1 MGKSTPPAPAAPD
14 YAAAATAQGAANQAG
29 AQQTATLSNPN
40 IISPYGNQTVSYGN
54 TAPVVDQAGYD
65 QAMKN
70 YGSIQDTYD
79 QYGNLQSK
87 GASPTID
94 QFTKPGSLQ
103 PTVTQTL
110 TPDAQAALTAQ
121 QKVQAGTANLGLL
134 GLQQATGVLN
144 QPFNYT
150 GPGVQTSLGQQ
161 SPLDYGPSPG
171 QYGMAGSINPS
182 AYGQAGGVAAGQYGM
197 AQGGV
202 AGPNLQTSFGGYGNV
217 QNAPT
222 GEQYGQAGG
231 VNAGQ
236 YGMAQGPSISGYGQ
250 AGGVNAGQYGNLQSG
265 LDLSGVAK
273 MPVNAGVT
281 GQQAIM
287 SRLQPQIDQQAAATT
302 QQLANQGITPGS
314 EAYNNAMRTQ
324 GQQQNDLYTQ
334 AALQGIGLDTSANQ
348 QGYNQALSSAGLYN
362 QALGQGFGQAT
373 AAQQLGNQA
382 IGQNVGYGLQANAAQ
397 NSAVGQ
403 NFGQGL
409 QAQQLGNQSVGQN
422 FGQGM
427 QSNAAQNAAQAQQY
441 NQASN
446 NAQFN
451 NAAQLSQFQSNLAN
465 QQAGNQAV
473 GQNYGQGVTSA
484 GLYNTAIGQNYG
496 QALGA
501 QQLGNQAV
509 GQNYGQGATS
519 AGLYNQAGAQN
530 YNQNLGAAQF
540 GNTAAAQYLQQQLG
554 LYNQPLNSI
563 NALMSSSQIQNPQFQ
578 QYTGANVAAAPVYQA
593 TQNQA
598 QAAQDVYGQQMAARN
613 ANVSALGG
621 VLGGAAGMISPI
633 KIPGYS

>member
-1 MGKSTPPAPAAPD
+1 MGKSTPQAPAAPD

-40 IISPYGNQTVSYGN
+40 IISPYGNQTVTYGK

-70 YGSIQDTYD
+70 FNSTQDTYD

-94 QFTKPGSLQ
+94 QFTTQGDLQ

-150 GPGVQTSLGQQ
+150 GPGIQTSLGQQ
-161 SPLDYGPSPG
+161 SPLNYGPAPG
-171 QYGMAGSINPS
+171 QYGQASGINAS
-182 AYGQAGGVAAGQYGM
+182 
-197 AQGGV
+197 
-202 AGPNLQTSFGGYGNV
+202 
-217 QNAPT
+217 
-222 GEQYGQAGG
+222 
-231 VNAGQ
+231 
-236 YGMAQGPSISGYGQ
+236 
-250 AGGVNAGQYGNLQSG
+250 QYGNLQTSP
-265 LDLSGVAK
+265 DMSGVAK
-273 MPVNAGVT
+273 MPVNAGMT

-287 SRLQPQIDQQAAATT
+287 SRLQPQIDQQSAATA

-362 QALGQGFGQAT
+362 QALGQGYT
-373 AAQQLGNQA
+373 QQ
-382 IGQNVGYGLQANAAQ
+382 
-397 NSAVGQ
+397 
-403 NFGQGL
+403 
-409 QAQQLGNQSVGQN
+409 
-422 FGQGM
+422 
-427 QSNAAQNAAQAQQY
+427 
-441 NQASN
+441 
-446 NAQFN
+446 
-451 NAAQLSQFQSNLAN
+451 
-465 QQAGNQAV
+465 
-473 GQNYGQGVTSA
+473 
-484 GLYNTAIGQNYG
+484 
-496 QALGA
+496 LGA
-501 QQLGNQAV
+501 QQLGNQAI

-519 AGLYNQAGAQN
+519 AGLYNQAGAQGF
-530 YNQNLGAAQF
+530 NQNLGAAQF
-540 GNTAAAQYLQQQLG
+540 GNTAAAQSMQQQLG

-578 QYTGANVAAAPVYQA
+578 QYTGANVAAAPVFQGVQA
-593 TQNQA
+593 QA
-598 QAAQDVYGQQMAARN
+598 QAAQDIYGQQMAAKN
-613 ANVSALGG
+613 AQTAAIGNIIGSAAGLAAAPMAGGGSLAGNFFKSDIRLKSNIVRVGSHSLGIG
-621 VLGGAAGMISPI
+621 IYEYDIDSHRERGVIAQEVLGVKPEAVAQRPDGYLMVNYGAL
-633 KIPGYS
+633 